1 MLLPVPSDRAM
12 HVSLP
17 LPAVQEGMFAWS
29 GSDSDDGMGLVGI
42 AVDGAIS
49 GEVTEE
55 EEEQERPRC
64 VVAGSNRFRL

>member
-1 MLLPVPSDRAM
+1 M
-12 HVSLP
+12 
-17 LPAVQEGMFAWS
+17 QERLFAWS

-55 EEEQERPRC
+55 EEEERPRC
-64 VVAGSNRFRL
+64 AEAGFGRSRL

>member
-1 MLLPVPSDRAM
+1 LQTGLY
-12 HVSLP
+12 
-17 LPAVQEGMFAWS
+17 AWS

-55 EEEQERPRC
+55 EQEERPRC
-64 VVAGSNRFRL
+64 AAEPGA